1 MKSFDFLFSKAFWKH
16 VFLSVII
23 FFGVAIALMQ
33 YLSVFTQH
41 GEEIEVPDLADLH
54 IDQLEQLSVENELRF
69 SIVDSTFIS
78 GKQPGLVYEQDPKPG
93 SKVKKNRTIYLS
105 VTSSNTPKV
114 KLPELIDL
122 SLRKATIDLK
132 NAGLNLGQL
141 IMRPDI
147 ANNVVLEMQI
157 GGNKVYPGKE
167 LPRGSNIDLVVGIY
181 NVDSL
186 VPIPNLLGLTIEEAR
201 FYLSE
206 SALYLGRIA
215 YDKTIN
221 DTSKALVTRQFP
233 ESIDGEMINT
243 MSYIDIWVAES
254 IE

>member
-1 MKSFDFLFSKAFWKH
+1 LKSFDFLFTKAFWKH
-16 VFLSVII
+16 VFLSIVI

-41 GEEIEVPDLADLH
+41 GEEIEVPDLSNLPVDE
-54 IDQLEQLSVENELRF
+54 LEQLIIENELRF
-69 SIVDSTFIS
+69 SIVDSTYIS

-93 SKVKKNRTIYLS
+93 SKVKRNRTIYIS
-105 VTSSNTPKV
+105 ITSSNTPKV

-157 GGNKVYPGKE
+157 GGNKVYPGRE
-167 LPRGSNIDLVVGIY
+167 LPRGSSVDFVVGIY

-206 SALYLGRIA
+206 SALYLGRVGYEKI
-215 YDKTIN
+215 IS

-233 ESIDGEMINT
+233 ESIDGELINT
-243 MSYIDIWVAES
+243 MSYIDIWVAETT
-254 IE
+254 E

>member
-1 MKSFDFLFSKAFWKH
+1 MKSFDLLFTKAFWKH
-16 VFLSVII
+16 VFLSIVI

-41 GEEIEVPDLADLH
+41 GEEIEVPDLSNLPVDE
-54 IDQLEQLSVENELRF
+54 LEQLIVENELRF
-69 SIVDSTFIS
+69 SIVDSTYIS

-93 SKVKKNRTIYLS
+93 SKVKRNRTIYIS
-105 VTSSNTPKV
+105 ITSSNTPKV

-157 GGNKVYPGKE
+157 AGNKVYPGKE
-167 LPRGSNIDLVVGIY
+167 LPRGSSVDFVVGIY

-206 SALYLGRIA
+206 SALYLGRVGYEKI
-215 YDKTIN
+215 IS

-233 ESIDGEMINT
+233 ESIDGELINT
-243 MSYIDIWVAES
+243 MSYIDIWVAETT
-254 IE
+254 E